1 MKFIRSTGDLISA
14 SSRLWPPRLPEW
26 LLSQPSENAGS
37 IEILAAK
44 DVLAKLLLISKSRN
58 KFGGKLLVELTTVD
72 IGIYFRYHVRQSNI
86 QLTCYSFRS
95 NFVKTR
101 LRCSLLNCSYT
112 LPTTR
117 NRTAVVFRKQQ
128 VVQVCCQCKI
138 RSANGSI
145 RRSRLYMPLV
155 CIVYVSM

>member
-112 LPTTR
+112 LQ
-117 NRTAVVFRKQQ
+117 VLQQ
-128 VVQVCCQCKI
+128 VATNDQKP
-138 RSANGSI
+138 NGRCASVHI
-145 RRSRLYMPLV
+145 VKYKRLD
-155 CIVYVSM
+155 S